1 MSVLHKALLWVVLAG
16 CPLAG
21 QAFTLGEGEPQG
33 GSPHQYDIELNSLD
47 VSKTTRAA
55 ERIRSPGI

>member
-21 QAFTLGEGEPQG
+21 QAFTLGEGEPQADRRI
-33 GSPHQYDIELNSLD
+33 STILN
-47 VSKTTRAA
+47 
-55 ERIRSPGI
+55 